1 MKVFA
6 HYECN
11 ENIEYRWRTLLQF
24 GSSWNVLG
32 SVVMKNPGSA
42 LRSNT
47 NQIKDG
53 YDHKELIKF
62 DKKNEWYEFSPDSTM
77 HCIERL
83 FHEYC
88 RQQSIAFEGVIQV
101 FNLMNIRDPNLANA
115 IDKSTKAKYDKLFTT
130 EEDIKH
136 LISPIYIGWGQ
147 LGQSPLFK
155 DNASRLFSAT
165 LMKEGSKYLD
175 KEFQKNSFYHPQYLM
190 GRGKNTPKSIYL
202 LNAFCQNTQN
212 PKCDIHAIPTY
223 SFSAQSVFKGVA
235 ELLEQYSE
243 VIEKRNNVWR
253 FVLHG
258 DYSISVTQSD
268 NGYLGI
274 RHYSNHNDEK
284 SDDIVLDLLNSLGYT
299 NASNSWL
306 GTKPFKRYGYDNET
320 IIAAILKECDELK
333 TKLITLLNK
342 NS

>member
-42 LRSNT
+42 RPCT
-47 NQIKDG
+47 QIKEGSD
-53 YDHKELIKF
+53 YKELIKF
-62 DKKNEWYEFSPDSTM
+62 DTKNEWYEFSPDPTM

-88 RQQSIAFEGVIQV
+88 RQQSKVFEGVIQV
-101 FNLMNIRDPNLANA
+101 FNLMNVRDPNLANA
-115 IDKSTKAKYDKLFTT
+115 IDKSTKARYDALFTT
-130 EEDIKH
+130 EEDINH

-155 DNASRLFSAT
+155 DSASRLFSAT

-175 KEFQKNSFYHPQYLM
+175 EEFQKNSFYHPQYLM
-190 GRGKNTPKSIYL
+190 GRGKYTSKSIYL

-212 PKCDIHAIPTY
+212 PKCDIQAIPNYT
-223 SFSAQSVFKGVA
+223 FSAQNVFKSVV
-235 ELLEQYSE
+235 ESLEQYFQ

-253 FVLHG
+253 FVLKEN
-258 DYSISVTQSD
+258 YSISVTRSNNGYIGIRRISNDSD
-268 NGYLGI
+268 N
-274 RHYSNHNDEK
+274 RFDK
-284 SDDIVLDLLNSLGYT
+284 AVMDLLDTFGFIGV
-299 NASNSWL
+299 SNSWL
-306 GTKPFKRYGYDNET
+306 GTKSFKEYGCDNNT
-320 IIAAILKECDELK
+320 IITAILKESHKLK
-333 TKLITLLNK
+333 AKLTALLLQ
-342 NS
+342 